1 MSKNVQ
7 PVPPDFHS
15 VTPHLVVSD
24 AAAAIDFYKA
34 AFGAE
39 ERFRMPA
46 PDGARLLHAEI
57 RIGDS
62 PVMLAS
68 EFPEFGSKGPKTLG
82 GSPVALHLYVAD
94 VDAAYDRAVTAGFTT
109 GSVTP
114 ASTAKPHCATCLRSR
129 SSHGRRTS
137 ANRPSLAAASRGRS
151 AWCLTWPGPASPALR
166 PGPARTGSPP
176 PRHRPPEHRLR
187 GESCWFSVPL

>member
-68 EFPEFGSKGPKTLG
+68 EFPEFGSKGPKALG

-94 VDAAYDRAVTAGFTT
+94 VDAAYDRAVTAGATT
-109 GSVTP
+109 TMPPADMFWGDRYGRVTDP
-114 ASTAKPHCATCLRSR
+114 FGHVWALASHLRDI
-129 SSHGRRTS
+129 
-137 ANRPSLAAASRGRS
+137 PPEEMAAA
-151 AWCLTWPGPASPALR
+151 
-166 PGPARTGSPP
+166 ARQA
-176 PRHRPPEHRLR
+176 
-187 GESCWFSVPL
+187 FSG